1 MNLDELEID
10 ETPNPRNNH
19 DSVEVEDYLIGCCL
33 SCEDSRIMKI
43 CDQYQLE
50 PLHFENFRNRVIY
63 DVIRIVHAG
72 GNATGSIVILDALRS
87 MTGDMLSFKCPPA
100 LRSRPLMETVTMD
113 YFLTVTGIVDSL
125 TPAEQYVQ
133 LVIERH
139 SRKSISHT
147 CSLLEGSN
155 LPVSRQIEMLQ
166 HVIDKASK
174 GKRVGYQKARKFS
187 QFEYPAA
194 NDESCLLGNDFL
206 NRGATMMLVSYA
218 GQGKSSL
225 VFDMAVYW
233 ALGKPFA
240 GIRTHRK
247 MRILIIQAED
257 DDRYMGKL
265 SESARQVMNLND
277 DEIRELDENILFVR
291 DKVNLGD
298 KFFPM
303 LEHYIQQHKPDL
315 VIPNPLYLYA
325 GGDITQNEIAI
336 NFFAGLAKA
345 NPDDHCAFLLVHH
358 TGKPAQKDKTGKRP
372 GTEDWETMY
381 QGFGSSVFA
390 NYVRSSMMLEP
401 AKRPGQ
407 FVLRLGKGGNNAGVS
422 EYVKATNGAYSVPVP
437 TTRIQLKY
445 SDQEIEVAGK
455 THRATFWEVASKEEY
470 AETSEELKARPN
482 AGTKNKYDS
491 RRYLDLFPSDR
502 PMAFTQLHR
511 LAVNIDGISKSAFSA
526 KVKDLLELGEIRLH
540 PGGQGYTRSLSH

>member
-10 ETPNPRNNH
+10 EIPNSNNNH
-19 DSVEVEDYLIGCCL
+19 DSVEVEDYLIGCCF
-33 SCEDSRIMKI
+33 SCKDSRIMKI

-50 PLHFENFRNRVIY
+50 PRHFDDMRNRVLY
-63 DVIRIVHAG
+63 DVFRQLKSGDAVVAM
-72 GNATGSIVILDALRS
+72 DALRS
-87 MTGDMLSFKCPPA
+87 MTGEMLSFKCPA
-100 LRSRPLMETVTMD
+100 AMRNRPLIDTVTMVH
-113 YFLTVTGIVDSL
+113 FLSVTGMVDTL
-125 TPAEQYVQ
+125 TPTEQYVQ
-133 LVIERH
+133 LVIDRH
-139 SRKSISHT
+139 DRKALKEISVR
-147 CSLLEGSN
+147 LAESN
-155 LPVSRQIEMLQ
+155 LPTDRQIELIQ
-166 HVIDKASK
+166 SVISNISK
-174 GKRVGYQKARKFS
+174 GKRIGYQEPKRFS

-194 NDESCLLGNDFL
+194 NDDSCLLGNDFL
-206 NRGATMMLVSYA
+206 NRGAALMLVSHA

-225 VFDMAVYW
+225 VFDMAIYW

-265 SESARQVMNLND
+265 SESARQVMDLD
-277 DEIRELDENILFVR
+277 DEEIRELDQNILFVR

-303 LEHYIQQHKPDL
+303 LEYYIQKHKPDL

-336 NFFAGLAKA
+336 NFFAGMAKA
-345 NPDDHCAFLLVHH
+345 NADDQCAFLLVHH
-358 TGKPAQKDKTGKRP
+358 TGKPAQKDKAGKRP
-372 GTEDWETMY
+372 SMEDWETMY

-401 AKRPGQ
+401 AKRPGH
-407 FVLRLGKGGNNAGVS
+407 FVLRLGKGGINAGVS
-422 EYVKATNGAYSVPVP
+422 EYVKATNGAHQVPVP

-445 SDQEIEVAGK
+445 SDEEIEVGSNK
-455 THRATFWEVASKEEY
+455 HRAIFWEVAKKEDY
-470 AETSEELKARPN
+470 AETSEESKARPN
-482 AGTKNKYDS
+482 AGTKSKYDS
-491 RRYLDLFPSDR
+491 RRYLDLFPLDR

-511 LAVNIDGISKSAFSA
+511 LAVNVDGISKSAFSA

-540 PGGQGYTRSLSH
+540 PGGQGYTRNLSH